1 MFKISNR
8 DTEKLWLAK
17 ENVLANIAERQ
28 QRRFNNYGTKKANI
42 ATTDVQ
48 QIQINP
54 KYNKNTTLITSL
66 SSLHI
71 WEQRRFQK

>member
-1 MFKISNR
+1 MFKIR

-28 QRRFNNYGTKKANI
+28 QRKFNKYGTKKANI
-42 ATTDVQ
+42 ATRDVQ

-54 KYNKNTTLITSL
+54 KYNKNTSL
-66 SSLHI
+66 SSVHI